1 MRMLGIPGF
10 REYVVVPCAAAEAL
24 SGLRADER
32 IASVYDPAVVLGA
45 RGRMHRVAYF
55 AIAGLTAREPPT
67 GRTIEGLV
75 ESAFGVD
82 KGSARVS
89 VKTASLSLAFDP
101 GRVAF
106 AAIQSILDRK
116 LAAIR
121 LSLLP
126 MRVLEEPNT

>member
-1 MRMLGIPGF
+1 MKLRGDPG
-10 REYVVVPCAAAEAL
+10 V
-24 SGLRADER
+24 R
-32 IASVYDPAVVLGA
+32 IAAVYDPAIVA
-45 RGRMHRVAYF
+45 RALDRRHNVAFF
-55 AIAGLTAREPPT
+55 AIDGKLAPRTR
-67 GRTIEGLV
+67 RTIEAIA
-75 ESAFGVD
+75 ESTFGVD